1 MKSSSKHLDSD
12 RKETKA
18 SGEKKDGKG
27 TLMDGIVRGLGKHT
41 SPPVVD
47 GIIRGIAK
55 DLRPS
60 LVSDMHKVEASAT
73 SHSKGM
79 FGSGA
84 FPEGR
89 MGK

>member
-27 TLMDGIVRGLGKHT
+27 TLMDGIVRGLAKNV

-60 LVSDMHKVEASAT
+60 LVSDIHKVEASAT
-73 SHSKGM
+73 AHSRGM

-84 FPEGR
+84 FPEGK

>member
-18 SGEKKDGKG
+18 GGEKKDGKG
-27 TLMDGIVRGLGKHT
+27 TLMDGIVRGLAKNV

-47 GIIRGIAK
+47 GIIRGIPK
-55 DLRPS
+55 NLRPS
-60 LVSDMHKVEASAT
+60 LVSDIHKVEASAT
-73 SHSKGM
+73 PHSRGM

-84 FPEGR
+84 FPEGK

>member
-18 SGEKKDGKG
+18 GGEKKDGKG
-27 TLMDGIVRGLGKHT
+27 TLMDGIVRGLAKNV

-47 GIIRGIAK
+47 GIIRGVAK

-60 LVSDMHKVEASAT
+60 LVSDIHKVEASAT
-73 SHSKGM
+73 TQPRGS
-79 FGSGA
+79 FGSGN

-89 MGK
+89 GK

>member
-27 TLMDGIVRGLGKHT
+27 TLMDGIVRGLAKNV

-47 GIIRGIAK
+47 GIIRGVAK

-60 LVSDMHKVEASAT
+60 LVSDIHKVQASAT
-73 SHSKGM
+73 TQPRGS
-79 FGSGA
+79 FGSGN
-84 FPEGR
+84 FPEGK
-89 MGK
+89 GK

>member
-27 TLMDGIVRGLGKHT
+27 TLMDGIVRGLAKNV

-47 GIIRGIAK
+47 GIVRGVAK

-60 LVSDMHKVEASAT
+60 LVSDMSKVAASAT
-73 SHSKGM
+73 PHSRGT

-84 FPEGR
+84 FPEGK

>member
-27 TLMDGIVRGLGKHT
+27 TLMDGIVRGLAKNV

-60 LVSDMHKVEASAT
+60 LVSDIHKVEASAT
-73 SHSKGM
+73 THGRAT

-84 FPEGR
+84 FPEGK
-89 MGK
+89 GK